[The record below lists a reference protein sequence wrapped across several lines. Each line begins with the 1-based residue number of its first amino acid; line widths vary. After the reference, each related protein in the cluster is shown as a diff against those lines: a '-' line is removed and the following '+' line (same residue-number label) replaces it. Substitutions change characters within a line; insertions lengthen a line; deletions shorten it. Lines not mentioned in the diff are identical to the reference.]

1 MSSCLRVGGLTRCT
15 TIDFPGELA
24 AVVYCQGCPWQC
36 HYCHN
41 AELIPYQGKEELE
54 WQPVVDFLRHRRGLL
69 DGVVFSGGEPTA
81 QPVLFEAMQEVKT
94 LGFKVALHTNGA
106 FPERLQTLLPLC
118 DWVGMD
124 LKAPFDDYER
134 ITGCLASGVLARHS
148 AALLRDS
155 GVAHQFRTT
164 VDPWLRE
171 NGRLKQM
178 QELVQSWGDTLV
190 LQAIRSKGGAGITDK
205 EQADH

>member
-1 MSSCLRVGGLTRCT
+1 MSCRLQVGGLTRCT

-41 AELIPYQGKEELE
+41 ADLIPDQGQEQLA
-54 WQPVVDFLRHRRGLL
+54 WPLVVDFLRHRHGLL

-81 QPVLFEAMQEVKT
+81 QTELEEAMREVKG
-94 LGFKVALHTNGA
+94 LGLKVALHTNGA
-106 FPERLQTLLPLC
+106 FPERLRTLLPLC

-124 LKAPFDDYER
+124 LKAPFDDYEI
-134 ITGCLASGVLARHS
+134 ITKCPASGEQARQS
-148 AALLRDS
+148 AELVRAS

-164 VDPWLRE
+164 VAPFLKS
-171 NGRLKQM
+171 NGRIEAM
-178 QELVQSWGDTLV
+178 QQLVKSWGEELV
-190 LQAIRSKGGAGITDK
+190 LQQQR
-205 EQADH
+205 